1 MGGAEDQGQTQ
12 IDLQATVIEA
22 TEHGGGQGHPE
33 WDHQLIDVE
42 KGEGAVQHDPRR
54 SGADGP
60 GRRREHHAVHRVAV
74 EQRLRRQNHGLGLVQ
89 AMRVEV
95 RRSRVDHFG
104 NDRDAHQ
111 EGHGDRRRSGY
122 STPRW
127 PAWGQDEQRQDT
139 RGGNRQEHDGEQSR
153 MPASGV
159 IVQLGNRGDLQHARD
174 HQRRGDCPAGRYRT
188 PPARR
193 RGPGL
198 A

>member
-1 MGGAEDQGQTQ
+1 MNRAVATTPARSPRTTGDMLHRAAGPAPRCSHARRNQAPVGEGEQDQHREGKGHRVLALGHLDVEMGGAEDQGQTQ

-74 EQRLRRQNHGLGLVQ
+74 EQRLRRQNHGLGLGQ
-89 AMRVEV
+89 AMSVEV

-122 STPRW
+122 
-127 PAWGQDEQRQDT
+127 
-139 RGGNRQEHDGEQSR
+139 
-153 MPASGV
+153 
-159 IVQLGNRGDLQHARD
+159 
-174 HQRRGDCPAGRYRT
+174 
-188 PPARR
+188 
-193 RGPGL
+193 
-198 A
+198 